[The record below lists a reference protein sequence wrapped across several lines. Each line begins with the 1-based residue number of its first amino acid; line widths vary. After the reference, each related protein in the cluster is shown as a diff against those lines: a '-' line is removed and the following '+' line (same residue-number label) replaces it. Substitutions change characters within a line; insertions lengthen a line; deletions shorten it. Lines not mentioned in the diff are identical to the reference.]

1 MSRNPDGP
9 ELPLRKRGL
18 SIRALHGES
27 IVYDPETQRASCVN
41 DFAAAVLERC
51 DGAHAPAEIARDLP
65 FATVDER
72 VVALALA
79 DLRKAGLLEAGPA
92 VEAAALAGTSRRDF
106 IRRIGL
112 GTAIAVP
119 VVNSVVLPSAAQ
131 TVSCSGDCASDNE
144 CPRGC
149 RCDLSEPGEPRSDT
163 CVPND
168 MFPF

>member
-18 SIRALHGES
+18 SIRALHGEC

-51 DGAHAPAEIARDLP
+51 DGAHAPAEITRDLP
-65 FATVDER
+65 FANVDER

-92 VEAAALAGTSRRDF
+92 VEAAMLAGTSRRDF

-131 TVSCSGDCASDNE
+131 TVSCSGSCNSDND

-149 RCDLSEPGEPRSDT
+149 RCDSEPGEPGGTNS
-163 CVPND
+163 CEPNPNW
-168 MFPF
+168 PF